1 MESNRVHRNF
11 FFLFINFK
19 VIVIK
24 FFQHIWLEN
33 IQEVKKRDQILIQ
46 SMILSSDDSQ
56 GQCAGVVYRE
66 RGKYQLSGI
75 NNSAKKGFF
84 GKVILLTTLLSS
96 LLLDLKG
103 KGMMFLFLFRYY
115 RCVNVLCL
123 NATYSWYRTKRFRQ
137 RATRFNGPSYK

>member
-75 NNSAKKGFF
+75 NNSAKKRIFRKSDFVNNSPLLFTAGLKGERYDVF
-84 GKVILLTTLLSS
+84 ILIS
-96 LLLDLKG
+96 LL
-103 KGMMFLFLFRYY
+103 
-115 RCVNVLCL
+115 
-123 NATYSWYRTKRFRQ
+123 
-137 RATRFNGPSYK
+137 